1 MQGIEGRGKRGGRGT
16 CTASQGF
23 QLVAL
28 CIPCVLRPFDELT
41 DLSAIRQKA
50 FKAAKLWQ

>member
-1 MQGIEGRGKRGGRGT
+1 MLAYRQT
-16 CTASQGF
+16 LLFYSVQSMYPGF

-41 DLSAIRQKA
+41 DLSAIR
-50 FKAAKLWQ
+50 